1 MNLQH
6 RLFDG
11 WIKELHGIHDRPR
24 QPIFRQRP
32 TPLVPAPPRRRCQ
45 PRPAT
50 RPACGRSAEPIGP
63 SSRRRV
69 KDGRTKCWPV
79 RHGLQLPR
87 WPWLGWPD
95 EVDEKAG
102 TPVCL
107 LKVVG
112 EDASSASGSSTRRNI
127 PSKRHA
133 TRVGESVCHF
143 SSLHLPSLLLPNP
156 SPTSRSQES
165 APDLTMTPPKVL
177 MVRMIQAR
185 MRGVECAR
193 GARDDDASGGA

>member
-1 MNLQH
+1 MSIL
-6 RLFDG
+6 RSIYSTFSLACG
-11 WIKELHGIHDRPR
+11 GPGGSVGRGGPPEP
-24 QPIFRQRP
+24 RP
-32 TPLVPAPPRRRCQ
+32 TYLYRRPGSGRMTWRLMVSFGGWRVARHGGPPALAVAHGDHTPTLRSGLELSQGDHTPTLRYNPLVPIHPLAF
-45 PRPAT
+45 
-50 RPACGRSAEPIGP
+50 
-63 SSRRRV
+63 SSS
-69 KDGRTKCWPV
+69 
-79 RHGLQLPR
+79 
-87 WPWLGWPD
+87 
-95 EVDEKAG
+95 
-102 TPVCL
+102 
-107 LKVVG
+107 
-112 EDASSASGSSTRRNI
+112 ASSARAGSTRRNI